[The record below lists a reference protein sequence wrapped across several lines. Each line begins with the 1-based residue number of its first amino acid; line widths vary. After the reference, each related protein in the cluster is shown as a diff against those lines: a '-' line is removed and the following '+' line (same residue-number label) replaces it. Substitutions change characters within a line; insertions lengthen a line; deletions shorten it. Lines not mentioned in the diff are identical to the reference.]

1 MSKSQYKA
9 KFDKIE
15 NIINDT
21 ILDVNIIN
29 EESKFVIVTYW
40 WGRGNLNKNFQR
52 PCPDEVKEGQS
63 LTKHGITF
71 DRMAEGWVR
80 NCKKFK
86 CNFIAQEYPE
96 FAVPGGYQLAIN
108 AKPFF
113 IKKALDSC
121 GGRAVVYMDTDM
133 KLHRYPDIFDMKN
146 IDYMARG
153 WNCDPRANIHYK
165 TKPCFDLVNFE
176 TSGGIMYFGPS
187 SNSKKLLD
195 LWKKSSKNPIQ
206 EGKAD
211 DRIISLL
218 ITSKELHIENNILPL
233 PIEYLWLTDKYE
245 SEYLDKK
252 HYNLKNVVVSHPECL
267 TSEEKAEEQGAAKN
281 RQPKFY
287 DTLVENQLRC
297 EREAGLYWEY
307 VFFENKK
314 HVKPWNEYLTYL
326 NNTEIHTDDE
336 ELSPIA
342 LIPYDNMYG
351 PFYNK
356 IVEANLSN
364 IMQLKKL
371 KELKELKSKC
381 VKVSHH
387 DEQTIQIK
395 GDTVFTNNVP
405 NTISALFTMDKSCL
419 YIPTNMRK
427 SFENNVLKA
436 IDDKNIE
443 LSSIISNEDVNY
455 PVFNPK
461 SPIFLSNTSNILK
474 HVLLMT
480 KNTNDFVLD
489 FQTIFDKSIM
499 FILLI
504 RNNFI
509 MKNTVKQSVSHNSS
523 SNSSRKIS
531 KKEKTL
537 TEGQKADKQ
546 KQKTIKR
553 LLVIL
558 ENNRKD
564 REDDILQERIDR
576 EISLEEQRLSTIKK
590 SIKTNKYSKSK
601 RR

>member
-1 MSKSQYKA
+1 MLKSKYKK
-9 KFDKIE
+9 KFDDIE
-15 NIINDT
+15 NIIENSK
-21 ILDVNIIN
+21 LQVNIIN
-29 EESKFVIVTYW
+29 EESNFVIVTYW
-40 WGRGNLNKNFQR
+40 WGRGNVNKNFQR
-52 PCPDEVKEGQS
+52 PCPDEVKEGEV
-63 LTKHGITF
+63 LTKNGITF
-71 DRMAEGWVR
+71 DKMAEGWIK

-146 IDYMARG
+146 VDYMARG

-187 SNSKKLLD
+187 NNSKKLLD
-195 LWKKSSKNPIQ
+195 LWKNGSKNPLQ

-245 SEYLDKK
+245 TEYLDRN

-326 NNTEIHTDDE
+326 NNTDIYTDDEE
-336 ELSPIA
+336 ELSPIS
-342 LIPYDNMYG
+342 LIPYENMYG

-356 IVEANLSN
+356 IVEANLSD
-364 IMQLKKL
+364 IMQLKQLQQLQK
-371 KELKELKSKC
+371 LKSKC

-387 DEQTIQIK
+387 DKETIQIK
-395 GDTVFTNNVP
+395 DGIVCTNNVP
-405 NTISALFTMDKSCL
+405 NTISAIFTMNKSCL
-419 YIPTNMRK
+419 YIPKNMRK

-436 IDDKNIE
+436 TDDNNIE
-443 LSSIISNEDVNY
+443 LSAIISNDDVNY
-455 PVFNPK
+455 PQFNEK
-461 SPIFLSNTSNILK
+461 SPIFLSSKSKILK
-474 HVLLMT
+474 HILLMT
-480 KNTNDFVLD
+480 KNTNDFVSD
-489 FQTIFDKSIM
+489 FQNIFNKSLM

-504 RNNFI
+504 RNKFI
-509 MKNTVKQSVSHNSS
+509 MKNTVKGSKSHNSS

-531 KKEKTL
+531 KQEKTL

-553 LLVIL
+553 LLVLL
-558 ENNRKD
+558 ENNKKD
-564 REDDILQERIDR
+564 REDDLLQERIDR
-576 EISLEEQRLSTIKK
+576 EIYLEEQRLITIKN
-590 SIKTNKYSKSK
+590 SIKYSKSK